1 MIGAKPATKEA
12 LEEISLHDEIVF
24 CEDLDE
30 YRRYCSLRDEELYGK
45 KPTMVIVDEVPDP
58 VGEVLAAHLLAH
70 PRIHV
75 AALGGRTLGR
85 SLSLPAIALAMAA
98 LESKPVAS
106 PTTYP
111 IRAHRDHDMPVLTDG
126 SRRRSKGERK
136 GNKRYRWC

>member
-1 MIGAKPATKEA
+1 MKIFVIGAKPATKEA

-24 CEDLDE
+24 LETLDD
-30 YRRYCSLRDEELYGK
+30 YRAYCGLRDDELAGK
-45 KPTMVIVDEVPDP
+45 KPEMVIIDDVEPMVR
-58 VGEVLAAHLLAH
+58 
-70 PRIHV
+70 PRVYV
-75 AALGGRTLGR
+75 ASLGGRTLGR

-98 LESKPVAS
+98 LESKPVT

-111 IRAHRDHDMPVLTDG
+111 IRAHRDHDMPVLTDS